1 MDIKE
6 LRNKSKTELNGS
18 LTELRKELFSLRM
31 KKSTGQLRTT
41 HELKLVKRNIARLH
55 TILAEKGV
63 QDSKEGGT
71 V

>member
-6 LRNKSKTELNGS
+6 LRNKSSAELNDK

-41 HELKLVKRNIARLH
+41 HELKLVKRNIARVL
-55 TILAEKGV
+55 TLLAQNE
-63 QDSKEGGT
+63 ST
-71 V
+71 VSEQGE